1 MKLLLYKSAEG
12 AKMPTRKHTRD
23 AGLDVYALH
32 QIHIP
37 AGEQAVVR
45 TGITMAGVTE
55 DCVILV
61 WPKSGLD
68 ARLGLHT
75 GAGVIDSGYRGEILV
90 LLKNTSKHNV
100 MVEAGDAIA
109 QLVTVPVLRP
119 EVAIVHTV
127 DLATLRGNTGG
138 VTDEVDYV
146 RS

>member
-1 MKLLLYKSAEG
+1 MKLLLYKLDES
-12 AKMPTRKHTRD
+12 AKMPTRKFTKD
-23 AGLDVYALH
+23 AGLDIYSLNQVY
-32 QIHIP
+32 IP

-45 TGITMAGVTE
+45 TGIMMAGVTE

-119 EVAIVHTV
+119 EVAPVYTV

-138 VTDEVDYV
+138 ITDEVDNV